1 MKALLN
7 SVDQMSNAMSFH
19 RERHGVLA
27 SNVANIDTPNYK
39 PIDLEIIP
47 EGDPNTLGSVAM
59 ARTAAGHMPS
69 AGGTMTGQVVADGS
83 GPTGAD
89 GNAVSLEHEM
99 AKIDSNRVR
108 YATNSELVSR
118 RLALLRYTSSDGVG

>member
-1 MKALLN
+1 MKALLG

-19 RERHGVLA
+19 RERHSVLA

-47 EGDPNTLGSVAM
+47 EGESGSPLGVVLEQ
-59 ARTAAGHMPS
+59 TAAGHMAS

-83 GPTGAD
+83 GPAGAD

-118 RLALLRYTSSDGVG
+118 RLALLRYTASDGIG

>member
-1 MKALLN
+1 MKTLLG
-7 SVDQMSNAMSFH
+7 SVDTMSNAMSFH
-19 RERHGVLA
+19 RERHSVLA

-47 EGDPNTLGSVAM
+47 EGDASLGVVLQ
-59 ARTAAGHMPS
+59 RTAEGHLSTAG
-69 AGGTMTGQVVADGS
+69 ATTTGQIVADGS
-83 GPTGAD
+83 GPAGAD

-118 RLALLRYTSSDGVG
+118 RLALLRYTASDGVG